1 MKTLNEKSIK
11 LLNVAKVAMGG
22 DHVDVKMFVGPDRMN
37 TLMLLK
43 GIIVVNEMLTN
54 KVDELI
60 QQGDVA
66 NIMEAED
73 KYVEISNAIGAL
85 CNADN
90 VLDALERDIIVK
102 YNKESRNTYHTAE
115 ENYELALLANET
127 IKHFLG
133 IDFIKR
139 YEDKNIAFD
148 RICNHLQSRCLRK
161 GDCHRPCREN
171 PAGDGHHGIRFRP
184 HGQHSPER
192 RENNIPERPV
202 LHFSRIRRG
211 KISCRHQP

>member
-139 YEDKNIAFD
+139 YEDKNSNWF
-148 RICNHLQSRCLRK
+148 C
-161 GDCHRPCREN
+161 
-171 PAGDGHHGIRFRP
+171 
-184 HGQHSPER
+184 
-192 RENNIPERPV
+192 
-202 LHFSRIRRG
+202 
-211 KISCRHQP
+211 